1 MWCSS
6 PFLLYR
12 IRVSKGL
19 NFPDGLFSRIFDH
32 NIYQRC
38 AASPQDIVAQIF
50 KKISP
55 SWKWTFDTLIFI
67 GNFSF
72 HIKQKT
78 LREDTLPIDN
88 SNFPHFKFATTT
100 FCLLCQWLYCILQP
114 LKSGFCHPRTIV
126 IALPHFVFIVI
137 SKFCCLW
144 CMIYMPY
151 GELEVPEAR
160 YSSFLKGTLRSSLLM
175 SRISETLS
183 NVT

>member
-1 MWCSS
+1 M
-6 PFLLYR
+6 
-12 IRVSKGL
+12 SKGL

-137 SKFCCLW
+137 SYFVKSLMNTCPEECLRG
-144 CMIYMPY
+144 P
-151 GELEVPEAR
+151 GLAR
-160 YSSFLKGTLRSSLLM
+160 NHQFLDGTLSLRCATSRYLM
-175 SRISETLS
+175 SLKYKT
-183 NVT
+183 

>member
-1 MWCSS
+1 M
-6 PFLLYR
+6 
-12 IRVSKGL
+12 SKGL

-126 IALPHFVFIVI
+126 IALSHFRFWWFLNFVVSDDWFTCPSETRSPGSKVFIIFERDFALV
-137 SKFCCLW
+137 
-144 CMIYMPY
+144 
-151 GELEVPEAR
+151 
-160 YSSFLKGTLRSSLLM
+160 
-175 SRISETLS
+175 
-183 NVT
+183 VTYVSYFRDIK